1 MDLRTFEIKMVDYHF
16 AELPGGIYLFKRKHG
31 RWCVWNSET
40 DEEKEFDSLHVV
52 FPYKPAGDKT
62 VKELIES
69 LETMDSRLDG
79 GRGAGSGQVFS
90 FGHAPDE
97 NGLRTDKSDL
107 PVRMNIATTTKTPEG
122 AIAAFRKAYGN
133 SNVEHGI
140 SIGQEGYTNRLVHG
154 MSHSVAIGPA
164 RAGDLIV
171 HNHPGGGSF
180 SDSDLI
186 STARDRSRGIVATH
200 PKGYRIFTKMSH
212 FDAEKFTRALKRAR
226 PRGKNYDDAVDKWLK
241 RNQRKYHYRFANVLD

>member
-1 MDLRTFEIKMVDYHF
+1 
-16 AELPGGIYLFKRKHG
+16 
-31 RWCVWNSET
+31 
-40 DEEKEFDSLHVV
+40 
-52 FPYKPAGDKT
+52 
-62 VKELIES
+62 
-69 LETMDSRLDG
+69 
-79 GRGAGSGQVFS
+79 
-90 FGHAPDE
+90 
-97 NGLRTDKSDL
+97 
-107 PVRMNIATTTKTPEG
+107 MNIATTTKTPEG

-241 RNQRKYHYRFANVLD
+241 RNQRKYRYRFANVLD

>member
-1 MDLRTFEIKMVDYHF
+1 MDLHTFELKMADYHF
-16 AELPGGIYLFKRKHG
+16 AELTDRIYLFKRKHG
-31 RWCVWNSET
+31 KWCVWDAET
-40 DEEKEFDSLHVV
+40 DEGKEFDSLQETLC
-52 FPYKPAGDKT
+52 YKPTDGKT
-62 VKELIES
+62 IKALIEKLDS
-69 LETMDSRLDG
+69 LDATLDG

-97 NGLRTDKSDL
+97 NGPRTDKSDL
-107 PVRMNIATTTKTPEG
+107 PARMNIATMTKTPEG

-212 FDAEKFTRALKRAR
+212 FDAEKFTRVLKRAR

-241 RNQRKYHYRFANVLD
+241 RNQKKYHYRFTNVLD